1 MLVRFGLKNLFASRS
16 RREGLKR
23 FAAYVAPGP
32 EMIGAS
38 GRLEQDDVIGHLW
51 RMRRRRL
58 VRTESMTS
66 PLQRWLLAAGPFEP
80 FRSFARE
87 RVMSSTQRVEMSNRS
102 QAALQSKNGHYSTL
116 HAFFLAAKE
125 SECTEFELQLVSSPK
140 GRIEFCICPRGHSEM
155 SAKFDVRGN
164 TVRVAVSDASV
175 VPVDDSDVRIDY
187 GGTRSGEE
195 PVRVS
200 PGARSSPPRRP
211 ATVTCRDPQKMDWS
225 L

>member
-1 MLVRFGLKNLFASRS
+1 
-16 RREGLKR
+16 
-23 FAAYVAPGP
+23 
-32 EMIGAS
+32 
-38 GRLEQDDVIGHLW
+38 
-51 RMRRRRL
+51 
-58 VRTESMTS
+58 
-66 PLQRWLLAAGPFEP
+66 
-80 FRSFARE
+80 
-87 RVMSSTQRVEMSNRS
+87 MSNRS
-102 QAALQSKNGHYSTL
+102 QTALQSKNGHYSTL